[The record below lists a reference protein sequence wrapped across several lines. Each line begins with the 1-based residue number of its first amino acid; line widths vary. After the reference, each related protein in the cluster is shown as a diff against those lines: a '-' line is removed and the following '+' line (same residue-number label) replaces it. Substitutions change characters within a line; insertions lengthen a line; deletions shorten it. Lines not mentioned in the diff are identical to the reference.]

1 MNRREFILGS
11 LGGLQ
16 PPVANPLGQR
26 TSSSVEQP
34 PSTSHQSPTTNHYD
48 LVVAG
53 GGPAGIAAAVTAAR
67 LGAKVALLE
76 LKGSLGGVWTSGL
89 LGCMICFDKTDLD
102 REITARLREMGA
114 MLPRRPGDVRS
125 YSSNYVYE
133 PEYMKIVLDDLVTGA
148 GVDFRLHTHV
158 VAVERRGRDIAAVF
172 TESKSGRERWEAKTF
187 IDATGDGDLG
197 AFAGCGFDTGDGHGG
212 PDQPASLEAVLAIP
226 ENEGLRPF
234 VANDPFNYTAEGKR
248 RVNAKKVL
256 LKELLRVGINPSYHD
271 PTLWRIHPGLFILAA
286 DHQYGVKVDDS
297 AAITQATVRARRDL
311 FNLTEALA
319 RRGGEAWRGLR
330 LVQTAEQIGHRGA
343 RRLHG
348 RYTLTVDDVAAG
360 RTFEDAVVTST
371 FGIDVH
377 ATTFA
382 ANREL
387 AAGTPKGIHFK
398 PFQIPLRACRAKDVD
413 NLYMAGRCI
422 SGDFIPQASYRVTG
436 TAIATGIAVAKH
448 AVSAS

>member
-16 PPVANPLGQR
+16 PPIANPLGQQ

-34 PSTSHQSPTTNHYD
+34 SITSHQSPTTNHYD

-125 YSSNYVYE
+125 YCSNYVYE

-197 AFAGCGFDTGDGHGG
+197 AFAGCGFDTGDGNGG

-234 VANDPFNYTAEGKR
+234 IANDSFNYTAEGKR
-248 RVNAKKVL
+248 RVNAKKVF

-271 PTLWRIHPGLFILAA
+271 PTLWRIHPGLFILVA
-286 DHQYGVKVDDS
+286 DHQYGVRVDDS

-311 FNLTEALA
+311 FHLTEALA

-330 LVQTAEQIGHRGA
+330 LVQTAEQKLRRHGA
-343 RRLHG
+343 IPSQTRELVASDMSHAHFAPDAHG
-348 RYTLTVDDVAAG
+348 VIAG
-360 RTFEDAVVTST
+360 KI
-371 FGIDVH
+371 GIDGRRDGIVERRQDRTASAINDRIVLRMRVGISDQEVEREH
-377 ATTFA
+377 IDQRQRFA
-382 ANREL
+382 ERRM
-387 AAGTPKGIHFK
+387 K
-398 PFQIPLRACRAKDVD
+398 PAERRDQIGEARPPV
-413 NLYMAGRCI
+413 
-422 SGDFIPQASYRVTG
+422 
-436 TAIATGIAVAKH
+436 
-448 AVSAS
+448 